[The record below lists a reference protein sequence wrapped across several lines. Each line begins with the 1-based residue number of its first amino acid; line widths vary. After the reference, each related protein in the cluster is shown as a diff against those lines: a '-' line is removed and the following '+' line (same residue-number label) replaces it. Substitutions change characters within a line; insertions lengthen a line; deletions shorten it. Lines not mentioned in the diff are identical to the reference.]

1 MSRGTWKSKQ
11 EQARA
16 ASTDKA
22 VVYFRVSGEE
32 QAKNGHGL
40 DDQLDKCKQYCTQH
54 TYDVVSILRDEAV
67 QGDTAIV
74 DRQGLTQALT
84 LCAIGQAS
92 ILVASAQDRLAR
104 DTQIW
109 PMIRHAATSSHFSIE
124 TVKEG
129 NLTSDGS
136 EFMGDIYAAVAAQER
151 RTITARMLGGRRE
164 RSKRDGLGS
173 GPVPYGWKRLG
184 YGKQAAVVIDEQAA
198 NIIRFIL
205 RKRDEGETYQAIA
218 DMLRYN
224 GDKTAKVEDWT
235 RGHVKL
241 VDQKRELYMTG
252 VRTWGNV
259 TSAEKWP
266 VIYSPTELAEN

>member
-11 EQARA
+11 ESTRA
-16 ASTDKA
+16 ASTGKA
-22 VVYFRVSGEE
+22 VIYLRVSGEE
-32 QAKNGHGL
+32 QAKHGHGI

-54 TYDVVSILRDEAV
+54 TYDVVAILRDEAV

-124 TVKEG
+124 TFKEG
-129 NLTSDGS
+129 NLTNDGS

-173 GPVPYGWKRLG
+173 GPLPWGWLRVG
-184 YGKQAAVVIDEQAA
+184 YGKQSTVVIDEQAA
-198 NIIRFIL
+198 TVIRFIL
-205 RKRDEGETYQAIA
+205 RKRDEGLTYQGIA
-218 DMLRYN
+218 DVLN
-224 GDKTAKVEDWT
+224 GLGYKTAKGEDWT

-241 VDQKRELYMTG
+241 VDDKRALYTTG
-252 VRTWGNV
+252 VKTWGDV
-259 TSAEKWP
+259 ASSEKWP
-266 VIYSPTELAEN
+266 VIYSPTDMAVK